1 MSLTRQNVCSITCE
15 EHVGRPARTNFA
27 LWVADCVAILR
38 EHITWEVKR

>member
-1 MSLTRQNVCSITCE
+1 MNLSYPQYCCNTFE

-27 LWVADCVAILR
+27 LWVADCGAILR